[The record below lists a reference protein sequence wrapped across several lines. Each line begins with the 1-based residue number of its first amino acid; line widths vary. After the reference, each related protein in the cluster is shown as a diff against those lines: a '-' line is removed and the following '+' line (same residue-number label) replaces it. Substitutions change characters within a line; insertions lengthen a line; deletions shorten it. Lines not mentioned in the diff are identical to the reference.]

1 MENVNLTEFGDTLE
15 SSLDLDV
22 GLGICQINSNL
33 LTVFNQ
39 TVETIT
45 DFMAPIKKCNKLIRE
60 CDFFDSELILMK
72 RKRRK
77 LERMYRKKK
86 IVFDDFKE
94 FDREMRSF
102 AAKKR
107 EFFRKK
113 IEVIQTDSKIFRALD
128 KLIGNKTEAVL
139 PFHKCKVTLANNF
152 NDYFAGKVSK
162 LCTETLSMDMLE
174 NSFKATPVVL
184 MESFSYIKLEDL
196 HQAVLSMSNAT
207 APHDLIRT
215 VIFKKLW
222 SYWGP
227 HILKILKLYNEMG
240 KFPDE
245 LKEAVIIPTLKKEN
259 LDPEQ
264 LSSYRPISNLV
275 FLSKLFEK
283 RIHIQLVERVMV
295 SGLLDN
301 NQSAYIFGASTET
314 ALLKTSNDI
323 CKFLDMNN
331 YLILI
336 GLDLSS
342 AFDTLRHDYL
352 IGILKNYIGLSDNI
366 LKWFRSY
373 LSNRR
378 QKVFIDSHYSDEV
391 NIEHGVPQGSILG
404 PLLFCIYIL
413 PLRDVFLKLNV
424 SYQSYADDTL
434 FYVAANFKENDFISV
449 KEKVHSIIINVL
461 DCYKKLGLVVNPD
474 KTEIISLAKP
484 NHKLDLKSFFVG
496 SYEVR
501 VLNELKS
508 LGVFIDKNWNA
519 VPHINKVTQTCYFV
533 LRKLYSVGYYLDF
546 NNRVILVKNLI
557 LSRLDYCNSLFLGL
571 PDKLIKKLQ

>member
-1 MENVNLTEFGDTLE
+1 M
-15 SSLDLDV
+15 
-22 GLGICQINSNL
+22 
-33 LTVFNQ
+33 
-39 TVETIT
+39 ETIT
-45 DFMAPIKKCNKLIRE
+45 DFMAPIKKRNKLIWE
-60 CDFFDSELILMK
+60 CDFFDSELIFMK

-94 FDREMRSF
+94 FDREMRNCF

-113 IEVIQTDSKIFRALD
+113 IEVSQTDSEKFRALD

-139 PFHKCKVTLANNF
+139 PFHKCKVTLANDYFAGNF

-174 NSFKATPVVL
+174 NLFKATPVVL
-184 MESFSYIKLEDL
+184 KESFSFIKLEDL

-207 APHDLIRT
+207 APHGLIRT

-227 HILKILKLYNEMG
+227 HILKILNLYIKMG
-240 KFPDE
+240 KFSDE
-245 LKEAVIIPTLKKEN
+245 LKEAVIIPTLKNEN

-283 RIHIQLVERVMV
+283 LILIAYEHVMV

-301 NQSAYIFGASTET
+301 NQSAYRFGASTET

-352 IGILKNYIGLSDNI
+352 IGILKNYIGFSDNI

-378 QKVFIDSHYSDEV
+378 QKIFIDSH
-391 NIEHGVPQGSILG
+391 
-404 PLLFCIYIL
+404 
-413 PLRDVFLKLNV
+413 
-424 SYQSYADDTL
+424 
-434 FYVAANFKENDFISV
+434 
-449 KEKVHSIIINVL
+449 
-461 DCYKKLGLVVNPD
+461 
-474 KTEIISLAKP
+474 
-484 NHKLDLKSFFVG
+484 
-496 SYEVR
+496 
-501 VLNELKS
+501 
-508 LGVFIDKNWNA
+508 
-519 VPHINKVTQTCYFV
+519 
-533 LRKLYSVGYYLDF
+533 
-546 NNRVILVKNLI
+546 
-557 LSRLDYCNSLFLGL
+557 
-571 PDKLIKKLQ
+571 